1 MAKAKEDRRIR
12 QEIVRVSRGVHGA
25 STLKKKKKKRRGK
38 KVRCCAGCRASC
50 GQCRCLI
57 SLARLHSHCGIA
69 CVCCSATKERHPGLD
84 SVVGWRPLLHDLAGR

>member
-38 KVRCCAGCRASC
+38 KVRAAVVCVTLVR
-50 GQCRCLI
+50 
-57 SLARLHSHCGIA
+57 SLHVRTPQS
-69 CVCCSATKERHPGLD
+69 
-84 SVVGWRPLLHDLAGR
+84 